1 MMIAWLKKLITVVRN
16 YDHDLKVANDRI
28 TELEKLIRLRTDI
41 AVNAGYDGRNYI
53 VAVGRYRNHDYVEIF
68 QTHAKELE
76 GLIDHL
82 RAQAKH
88 GIVRTVDAPPPM
100 RAAFDRRNISW

>member
-1 MMIAWLKKLITVVRN
+1 MFTWLKKLLAIVRN
-16 YDHDLKVANDRI
+16 YDMDTKRTEDEITKLKD
-28 TELEKLIRLRTDI
+28 LIRARTDI
-41 AVNAGYDGRNYI
+41 AVNADYDGRNYI
-53 VAVGRYRNHDYVEIF
+53 VVVGKYKNHNYVEIF
-68 QTHAKELE
+68 QTRTKELE

-100 RAAFDRRNISW
+100 RAAFDRRNIDL